1 MRASDA
7 IRQRRSIKRF
17 TDRAVTREEIETMLA
32 AAVLAPNHRL
42 TQPWRFYVLGP
53 EARHAYGLAL
63 GERKARKQPDPE
75 AGRTLRDT
83 VAAEHRALP
92 GMIAVAVANTDDPE
106 TREEDYAAAMMAVQ
120 NLALAA
126 VELGLGTHIK
136 TGAVMSDPAA
146 RKSTGVADAERI
158 VAIVNVGEPAD
169 VPPPKARQAA
179 SAVTTWM
186 P

>member
-1 MRASDA
+1 MRASEA

-17 TDRAVTREEIETMLA
+17 TERVITREEIETMLTA
-32 AAVLAPNHRL
+32 AALAPNHRL

-53 EARHAYGLAL
+53 EARFAYGMVL
-63 GERKARKQPDPE
+63 GERKARKQPSAE
-75 AGRTLRDT
+75 SGRVLRDA
-83 VAAEHRALP
+83 VAQEHRALP
-92 GMIAVAVANTDDPE
+92 GMIAVAVVNTDDPE
-106 TREEDYAAAMMAVQ
+106 RREEDYAAAMMAVQ

-146 RKSTGVADAERI
+146 RKAACVRDDERI
-158 VAIVNVGEPAD
+158 VAIVNVGEP
-169 VPPPKARQAA
+169 VELPPPKVREAA
-179 SAVTTWM
+179 AAFTMWV

>member
-1 MRASDA
+1 MHASEA

-17 TDRAVTREEIETMLA
+17 TEHVVTREEMEAMLA
-32 AAVLAPNHRL
+32 AAALAPNHRL

-63 GERKARKQPDPE
+63 GERKARKQPTPE

-83 VAAEHRALP
+83 VAEEHRALP
-92 GMIAVAVANTDDPE
+92 GMIAVAVVNSDDPE
-106 TREEDYAAAMMAVQ
+106 QREEDYAAAMMAVQ
-120 NLALAA
+120 NLSLVA

-146 RKSTGVADAERI
+146 RQAAGVADGERI
-158 VAIVNVGEPAD
+158 IAIVNVGEPAD
-169 VPPPKARQAA
+169 VPPPKVRQAA
-179 SAVTTWM
+179 AAFTTWL